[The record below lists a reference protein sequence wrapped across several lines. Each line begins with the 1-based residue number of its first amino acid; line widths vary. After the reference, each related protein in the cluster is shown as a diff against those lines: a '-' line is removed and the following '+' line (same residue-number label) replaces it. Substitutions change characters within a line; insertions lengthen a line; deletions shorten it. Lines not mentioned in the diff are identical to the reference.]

1 MYVLKINYLFPDVAS
16 NHPLKDEFSPAYP
29 PKIEEVLE
37 TIQNEDLKLILD
49 VALPYPMSL
58 EILVDYIINE
68 IFAANHVKNKN
79 LYSKVVL
86 TSSWPH
92 VIYAIRQRNPRIV
105 SGLGRYL
112 SFLKS
117 DYVFVV
123 LKKLKHE
130 ISFVTF

>member
-1 MYVLKINYLFPDVAS
+1 MLKLFSDVAS

-105 SGLGRYL
+105 SGLGT
-112 SFLKS
+112 SCIDFLFL
-117 DYVFVV
+117 VNN
-123 LKKLKHE
+123 LNQE
-130 ISFVTF
+130 

>member
-1 MYVLKINYLFPDVAS
+1 MAS

-112 SFLKS
+112 LLFLKS
-117 DYVFVV
+117 DYVRER
-123 LKKLKHE
+123 KKILM
-130 ISFVTF
+130 

>member
-1 MYVLKINYLFPDVAS
+1 MPRIPQIVYV
-16 NHPLKDEFSPAYP
+16 
-29 PKIEEVLE
+29 
-37 TIQNEDLKLILD
+37 
-49 VALPYPMSL
+49 
-58 EILVDYIINE
+58 LVDYIINE

-105 SGLGRYL
+105 SGLGIYL
-112 SFLKS
+112 LFLKS

-130 ISFVTF
+130 VSFVTF

>member
-1 MYVLKINYLFPDVAS
+1 MAS
-16 NHPLKDEFSPAYP
+16 NHPLKDEFSPTYP

-112 SFLKS
+112 LLFLKS

-130 ISFVTF
+130 VSFVTF

>member
-1 MYVLKINYLFPDVAS
+1 MCAKNKLFPDVAS

-105 SGLGRYL
+105 SGLGTYL
-112 SFLKS
+112 LFLKS

-130 ISFVTF
+130 VSFVTF

>member
-1 MYVLKINYLFPDVAS
+1 MYICAKNKLFLDVAS

-68 IFAANHVKNKN
+68 IFAANHVKNKD

-86 TSSWPH
+86 TSAWPH
-92 VIYAIRQRNPRIV
+92 VI
-105 SGLGRYL
+105 
-112 SFLKS
+112 
-117 DYVFVV
+117 
-123 LKKLKHE
+123 
-130 ISFVTF
+130 